1 MYSPEFFMETTK
13 TMEYTLSIDIKL
25 AINALCKSVDTE
37 PSFKIMVQ
45 EKISMQDLT
54 RELNKL
60 TQDNKSVQIPIILK
74 IVAINNIE
82 DFMTTFFNVICINSF
97 FSDVY
102 VLLYKELN
110 LISDLNTYLDKQY
123 TMMIE
128 SLNTFIIESPDNYD
142 AYCIYKTENNRRRAF
157 TKFIVNLVNA
167 SVISVQYY
175 TDLVQYII
183 SKIQLLT
190 TIDDKERMNEYVE
203 LLAILNP
210 KDDVN
215 QTQIRQW
222 SILNPTTSLGINNKI
237 LFRFMDIMC
246 E

>member
-1 MYSPEFFMETTK
+1 METTK